1 MRRVLGSGHFVNGSG
16 GAAAYRIG
24 GVAVFLAIAFG
35 LAWAVWMLGLWVT
48 GLSGAAL
55 LGTSGQAV
63 VLPGAFA
70 PAVAAIAVRKWVTRE
85 GFADAGLGP
94 NLRRGW
100 RYYLVAL
107 LWPFVAASLVVLL
120 AVASGIGDPD
130 FSFAGETAA
139 LSPQETVEADAAP
152 GSLMVVVV
160 GLLFSSVLSVPLL
173 WGEEFGWRGYL
184 QRRFF
189 PRRPLL
195 AALSTGLV
203 WGVWHYPL
211 VFAGYGT
218 FSEERTAGFVV
229 YPLLGVLFAVFFGWL
244 MERGGS
250 VWIPSLAHSAH
261 NTAFGGLLLLLFAGD
276 SGFATAAIWLVLVPY
291 AALCSW
297 IVLTGKLKSG
307 QRRPRVGT

>member
-1 MRRVLGSGHFVNGSG
+1 MRRALDNGHLADGSR
-16 GAAAYRIG
+16 GAAADRIG

-35 LAWAVWMLGLWVT
+35 LAWAGWVVGLWIT

-70 PAVAAIAVRKWVTRE
+70 PAVAAIVVRKWVDRE
-85 GFADAGLGP
+85 GFADAGLRP

-120 AVASGIGDPD
+120 AVALGVGDPD
-130 FSFAGETAA
+130 FSFVGETVA
-139 LSPQETVEADAAP
+139 LSPQETAEAGAAP
-152 GSLMVVVV
+152 GSLPVVVV
-160 GLLFSSVLSVPLL
+160 GLLFSSMLSIPLL

-184 QRRFF
+184 QRRLFH
-189 PRRPLL
+189 RRPLL
-195 AALSTGLV
+195 AALSTGLI

-218 FSEERTAGFVV
+218 FSEERTAGFIV
-229 YPLLGVLFAVFFGWL
+229 YPLLGVLLAVFFGWL
-244 MERGGS
+244 MEESGS
-250 VWIPSLAHSAH
+250 VWVPSLAHSAH

-297 IVLTGKLKSG
+297 IVLAGKLKSS
-307 QRRPRVGT
+307 QPRPRVGM

>member
-1 MRRVLGSGHFVNGSG
+1 MT
-16 GAAAYRIG
+16 A
-24 GVAVFLAIAFG
+24 FLAIAFG
-35 LAWAVWMLGLWVT
+35 LAWAVWAIGLWVT

-55 LGTSGQAV
+55 LGISGQAV

-70 PAVAAIAVRKWVTRE
+70 PAVAAIVVRKWVTRE
-85 GFADAGLGP
+85 GFADAGLRP
-94 NLRRGW
+94 NLRYGW
-100 RYYLVAL
+100 PYYLVAL

-120 AVASGIGDPD
+120 AFASGVGDPD
-130 FSFAGETAA
+130 LSFAGETAA
-139 LSPQETVEADAAP
+139 LSPQETADAGAAP

-160 GLLFSSVLSVPLL
+160 GLLLSSVLSVPLL

-184 QRRFF
+184 QGRLF

-195 AALSTGLV
+195 AVLSTGLV

-218 FSEERTAGFVV
+218 FSEERTAGLVV
-229 YPLLGVLFAVFFGWL
+229 YPLLGALFAVFFGWL

-250 VWIPSLAHSAH
+250 VWAPSLAHSAH
-261 NTAFGGLLLLLFAGD
+261 NTAFGWLLLVLFAGG
-276 SGFATAAIWLVLVPY
+276 SGLATAIWLILVPY

-297 IVLTGKLKSG
+297 IVLAGKLESG
-307 QRRPRVGT
+307 QRRPRDET